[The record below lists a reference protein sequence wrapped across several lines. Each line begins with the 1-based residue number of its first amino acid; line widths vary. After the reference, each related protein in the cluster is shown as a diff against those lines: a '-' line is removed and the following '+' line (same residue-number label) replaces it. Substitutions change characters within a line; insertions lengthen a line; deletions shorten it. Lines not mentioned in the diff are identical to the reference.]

1 MRVHRSTAPYPV
13 IHDDAAAQMPAA
25 AQSPQDGHGW
35 PLGLNA
41 LQTRPLPKRTKRDKG
56 SRLACRKDLRAQVS
70 EAEAAYD
77 AFVVAK
83 YLADPLHGTAD
94 NAAEE
99 LINDFPGHGEPEPP
113 AEDGGAA
120 HSPENSPSD
129 HAPPSDGHHPTS
141 APQNEHA
148 MQPHH
153 DPAQPAPTP
162 EGHHAPHA
170 GAEHPVDPHSVA
182 PGAKESIMHVL
193 TEEGAPG
200 GTLNLA
206 LNLSISGV
214 MLPLSGLAIYAAY
227 KETREVSEQRTHL
240 RQQERRLRSEQAALK
255 PAMNIREVAGAA
267 SAHVHALS
275 EAIDT
280 NAYLQRRNARD
291 GAIAA
296 TSMASAGVIFTKA
309 TGELGIQSGLAIA
322 SKSANAAA
330 LVGHSALAAGT
341 ASVAG
346 IAGTFVLGPLAS
358 VAATAL
364 GGTFLHQSRRER
376 TRVAVDVARVKRFLQ
391 DLEPSELSP
400 VAQRYQHF
408 VSTKLSGYER
418 FAHTFNQWNKGFV
431 VGGITYTASTLT
443 KVGVSTAVA
452 IGATV
457 AAPVGTG
464 LIIGAGLL
472 GAVTMGVGSHQF
484 LLAHGKQKRHRKYET
499 EDMPGVDRALLS
511 VADLLPAPGAEGA
524 PGEQAASEAQAR
536 SRDKQPQSAAIN
548 VALAPVPEE
557 EPALGDE
564 EIVVEADR
572 SLQSK
577 HRHGNA
583 DVGDAQLAME
593 GLAASTA
600 DRADATEA
608 NKAVPQHGFE
618 LRSALYACIDGQEK
632 ALEGFLERGADA
644 LHKLNSAKLRSTDQS
659 NGSSRPAYTV
669 SLGKR
674 FNAAMYAAANY
685 GRAVLTGKPQEA
697 RGKAMRSHAKHS
709 ATLTETA
716 LAQWLQTPDSVKPQI
731 AYMQTCL
738 ELQKKYLD
746 AKLAAQ
752 ADIPPLHAQDN
763 DTSRLNTP
771 GAAADQAAERLLAQL
786 HQARTRDDTQHRALS
801 LMLQEL
807 EMAEQELASPEVKIQ
822 ARAAARMPGLQQ
834 RLVGLMTSNAVAPQ
848 PGVAG
853 FARFC
858 MKQAHQHATHL
869 RGTLVATE
877 VQAARVREQAAV
889 AGPVATA

>member
-1 MRVHRSTAPYPV
+1 MRVHRSTAPHLV
-13 IHDDAAAQMPAA
+13 THDSDAAQMPAA
-25 AQSPQDGHGW
+25 VQSPQDGQGW
-35 PLGLNA
+35 PLGLKA

-56 SRLACRKDLRAQVS
+56 NRLACRKDVRAQVS

-77 AFVVAK
+77 VFVVAK

-99 LINDFPGHGEPEPP
+99 LLNDIPSRGEPEQP
-113 AEDGGAA
+113 ADAGEPA
-120 HSPENSPSD
+120 HSPENPPSD
-129 HAPPSDGHHPTS
+129 HAPPPDGH
-141 APQNEHA
+141 
-148 MQPHH
+148 
-153 DPAQPAPTP
+153 D
-162 EGHHAPHA
+162 APHA
-170 GAEHPVDPHSVA
+170 GAEHPVDPHAVV
-182 PGAKESIMHVL
+182 PEAKGSIMHVL
-193 TEEGAPG
+193 AEEGAPAG
-200 GTLNLA
+200 ALHLAMNLG
-206 LNLSISGV
+206 ISGA
-214 MLPLSGLAIYAAY
+214 MLPLSSLAIYAAY
-227 KETREVSEQRTHL
+227 KETREVAEQRTHL

-255 PAMNIREVAGAA
+255 PALEMGEVAGAA

-309 TGELGIQSGLAIA
+309 AGELGIQSGLAIA
-322 SKSANAAA
+322 GKSANAAS

-376 TRVAVDVARVKRFLQ
+376 TRVAVDVARVERFLQ

-408 VSTKLSGYER
+408 VSTKLSEYER

-431 VGGITYTASTLT
+431 VGGMTYTASTLT

-452 IGATV
+452 VGATV

-511 VADLLPAPGAEGA
+511 VADLLPAPEADGA
-524 PGEQAASEAQAR
+524 PVEQAGSGPQAP
-536 SRDKQPQSAAIN
+536 SRDKQSQSTAVN
-548 VALAPVPEE
+548 VALTPVPEE
-557 EPALGDE
+557 EPAHGDE
-564 EIVVEADR
+564 EIVVEAD
-572 SLQSK
+572 SGLEPK
-577 HRHGNA
+577 HRHGDA
-583 DVGDAQLAME
+583 DVRGAQLAME
-593 GLAASTA
+593 EPAASTA
-600 DRADATEA
+600 DRADATQA

-644 LHKLNSAKLRSTDQS
+644 LHKLNPANLRSSDRS
-659 NGSSRPAYTV
+659 KGASRPAYTAL
-669 SLGKR
+669 LGKR
-674 FNAAMYAAANY
+674 FNAAVHAAANY
-685 GRAVLTGKPQEA
+685 GRAVLTGKPQDA
-697 RGKAMRSHAKHS
+697 RGKAKRSHAKHS
-709 ATLTETA
+709 ATLTETG
-716 LAQWLQTPDSVKPQI
+716 LAQWLQTSESVKPQI
-731 AYMQTCL
+731 AYMQACL
-738 ELQKKYLD
+738 EMQKKYLD

-752 ADIPPLHAQDN
+752 ADIPPLHVQDDHN
-763 DTSRLNTP
+763 SPLKTP
-771 GAAADQAAERLLAQL
+771 GAVVDQAAERLLAQL
-786 HQARTRDDTQHRALS
+786 HQARTRDDTQRRAIS

-807 EMAEQELASPEVKIQ
+807 EMAEQELASPEVRIQ

-834 RLVGLMTSNAVAPQ
+834 RLVGLMTSNAVVPQ

-858 MKQAHQHATHL
+858 MKQARQHTTHL
-869 RGTLVATE
+869 RGTLLATE
-877 VQAARVREQAAV
+877 MQAARVREQAAV
-889 AGPVATA
+889 AGSAATA